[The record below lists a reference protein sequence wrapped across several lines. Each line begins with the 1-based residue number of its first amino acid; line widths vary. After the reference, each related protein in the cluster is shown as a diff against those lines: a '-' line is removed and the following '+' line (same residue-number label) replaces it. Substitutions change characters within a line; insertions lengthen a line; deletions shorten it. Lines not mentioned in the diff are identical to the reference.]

1 MTLSLFL
8 SSSFPSY
15 CTPFSDYPTTSI
27 LRSGVQTYYGG
38 MGGMGGMGYPGMM
51 GMGGMGMGG
60 MGMGGMG
67 GMGMGGMGLGGM
79 YPGMMGMGGMGGYG
93 MGGYPGMMGMGGG
106 YGVRPSAV
114 CGPDGACWL
123 ARGRRM
129 LTTGD
134 VDATI
139 RSRVCR
145 MMTFSIS
152 RIAYG

>member
-27 LRSGVQTYYGG
+27 LRSGDMIQTYYGG

-67 GMGMGGMGLGGM
+67 V
-79 YPGMMGMGGMGGYG
+79 
-93 MGGYPGMMGMGGG
+93 MGMGGG